1 LLHKN
6 KKVAGLLIF
15 LLIILAIFGY
25 LLFAPFYIEINS
37 INSLYGVR
45 FHRIAS
51 AKLIFADNLLKI
63 DLHIIGWKKQIDPF
77 EKRAKRKEKT
87 VVQKKKKQRTL
98 FSISRAKALIKS
110 FKINKFYLNIDTGNL
125 QLNGILYPC
134 FYWLGNYAGKP
145 IAINFLNKNEI
156 ILEIENNLAGIIRA
170 FIYSS
175 LKTKNHGKFQ

>member
-1 LLHKN
+1 MPYKN
-6 KKVAGLLIF
+6 IKVAGLLIF

-37 INSLYGVR
+37 INGLCGVR

-51 AKLIFADNLLKI
+51 AKLILADNLFKI
-63 DLHIIGWKKQIDPF
+63 DLHIIGWRKQIDPF
-77 EKRAKRKEKT
+77 EKRAKTKEKT
-87 VVQKKKKQRTL
+87 VVQNKKKQRSL
-98 FSISRAKALIKS
+98 FSISWAKALIKS
-110 FKINKFYLNIDTGNL
+110 FKVNNFYLNIDSGNL

-134 FYWLGNYAGKP
+134 FYWLANYSGKP

-156 ILEIENNLAGIIRA
+156 ILEVENNMARIIRA